1 MFAKFTSK
9 KFVAEICGKVDFIRS
24 RLIEICWSGLC
35 IFPTRHHIKTSKH
48 DGKPQKLHLNKQIKI
63 GLWRVKYK
71 LVLAAQTLSP
81 FPRRSDLYGLPSSV
95 AACRDTILFVL
106 AKHLE
111 NLDIKSRF
119 EELTLVLHLFHV
131 GKRWMV
137 MINGGCRAHSELERG
152 VLQTGSNPPT
162 TIFQREL

>member
-1 MFAKFTSK
+1 MHSCTSWNLLIK
-9 KFVAEICGKVDFIRS
+9 KRFLNVCKNHFQEICCWNLWKDGFHPK

-95 AACRDTILFVL
+95 AACRDSTILFFFVL
-106 AKHLE
+106 VKHTE
-111 NLDIKSRF
+111 NLDIKSNYMDYQ
-119 EELTLVLHLFHV
+119 V
-131 GKRWMV
+131 RW
-137 MINGGCRAHSELERG
+137 
-152 VLQTGSNPPT
+152 PPVEIQFFSFWRNT
-162 TIFQREL
+162 SKTWI